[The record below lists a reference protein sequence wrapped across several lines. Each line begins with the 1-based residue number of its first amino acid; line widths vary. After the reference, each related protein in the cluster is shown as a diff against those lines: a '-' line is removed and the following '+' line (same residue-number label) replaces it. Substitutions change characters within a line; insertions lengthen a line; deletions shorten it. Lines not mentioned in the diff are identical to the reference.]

1 MKLMIWDRIKMG
13 ERKEHPA
20 KPWQKIVR
28 PAENE
33 LPTGSEPPAWIR
45 RYLDLAD
52 VFLRRVQ
59 RRMERTQ
66 VKHGRRHRDA
76 A

>member
-1 MKLMIWDRIKMG
+1 MPMIWGRIKMG
-13 ERKEHPA
+13 NQKEHPA

-33 LPTGSEPPAWIR
+33 LPNGSEPPAWIS
-45 RYLDLAD
+45 RYLELAD
-52 VFLRRVQ
+52 VMIRRVQ

-66 VKHGRRHRDA
+66 LRKGPRHRDA